1 MLTVAPILAI
11 ADITSITYDSSR
23 PVFSSIKVSTL
34 SIALTS
40 VSLSVMTHN
49 AQSSPNTGLIIAGPT
64 ASGKSA
70 AALAV
75 AIKFNGVI
83 INADSMQVYREF
95 RTLTSR
101 PSVENEAKVPHK
113 LYGALSVTESFNVG
127 KWRKLAIVE
136 IKKAFDQSSLPII
149 CGGTGL
155 YLKALVNGLPPTP
168 YIPNSV
174 RAEIQERLVREGS
187 ESLHSELVARG
198 DKIANRLAPGDSQR
212 VSRALEVLVASGKSL
227 SAWQSMPAIGANNK
241 FKFKTILL
249 DPPRKELYEVCGKR
263 FEKMIKEG
271 AVDEVRAFK
280 KLNLGSNQPASRIL
294 GVPEISAYLAGE
306 HDLADAVA
314 RAQQATRRYAKRQ
327 MTWFRNQIIPDLHI
341 RRQFSE
347 SICNDIFS
355 FIIAN

>member
-1 MLTVAPILAI
+1 M
-11 ADITSITYDSSR
+11 TYGSSKV
-23 PVFSSIKVSTL
+23 VFSLINVSTL

-49 AQSSPNTGLIIAGPT
+49 AQSSPTTGLIIAGPT

-70 AALAV
+70 AALAA

-101 PSVENEAKVPHK
+101 PSVEDEAKVSHK
-113 LYGALSVTESFNVG
+113 LYGAFSVTESFNVG

-136 IKKAFDQSSLPII
+136 IKKALDQSSLPII

-155 YLKALVNGLPPTP
+155 YLKALVDGLPPTP
-168 YIPNSV
+168 RIPTSV
-174 RAEIQERLVREGS
+174 RAEIQERLIREGS
-187 ESLHSELVARG
+187 ESLYSELVARG
-198 DKIANRLAPGDSQR
+198 DKMADRLAPGDSQR
-212 VSRALEVLVASGKSL
+212 VSRALEVLVSTGKSL
-227 SAWQSMPAIGANNK
+227 SVWQKMPVIGANNQ
-241 FKFKTILL
+241 FQFKTILL
-249 DPPRKELYEVCGKR
+249 DPPREELYEACGKR
-263 FEKMIKEG
+263 FQEMIKEG

-280 KLNLGSNQPASRIL
+280 DLNLGSHQPASRIL

-341 RRQFSE
+341 KRKYSK
-347 SICNDIFS
+347 SICSSIFS
-355 FIIAN
+355 FIIANRLTRSS